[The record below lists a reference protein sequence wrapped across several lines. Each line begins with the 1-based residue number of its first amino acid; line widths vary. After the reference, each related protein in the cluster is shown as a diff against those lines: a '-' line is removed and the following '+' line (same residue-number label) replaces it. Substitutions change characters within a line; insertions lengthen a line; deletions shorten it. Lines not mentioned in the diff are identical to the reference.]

1 MPYPYFLE
9 LITYYNDPKS
19 FFNPKLTEEQLEEKK
34 DSIHSALERLRS
46 Q

>member
-9 LITYYNDPKS
+9 LINYYNDPES
-19 FFNPKLTEEQLEEKK
+19 FLNPKMSEEELEEKK
-34 DSIHSALERLRS
+34 DDIHSALERLRS